1 MDEFE
6 EVLKAQKRLHIR
18 AHSFEVIQS
27 AWLCLI
33 FQELRRLNENLEP
46 PLSTPQRR
54 VDKQSGQG
62 KESARARI
70 EATYEKPLRE
80 LLAERKEKTVREI
93 AAEFG
98 VSKTLVSRWRKR
110 GVNDP

>member
-1 MDEFE
+1 MDNEFE
-6 EVLKAQKRLHIR
+6 KALTEIKKLHIR
-18 AHSFEVIQS
+18 NSFDAIQS

-33 FQELRRLNENLEP
+33 FRELRRLNENLEN
-46 PLSTPQRR
+46 PLSTPKRG

-80 LLAERKEKTVREI
+80 LLAERKGKTVREI
-93 AAEFG
+93 ASEFG

-110 GVNDP
+110 RLL